1 MSRVPTIIGW
11 VLAVSVST
19 VWVAP
24 VHALRPDDAPALP
37 PPDAGVYTIV
47 EVDTA
52 QELVDACWN
61 LASDTAIVIA
71 PGTYDLASTDRD
83 RLTVG
88 RYGAAMI
95 SNIQV
100 RGATGDP
107 ADVVIVGAGM
117 TDPGVQFGFQ
127 IFTASDVLIADLS
140 VGSVYYHAVAIQND
154 QGATR
159 VRLYHLRLFD
169 AGQQI
174 VKGNANPNPGAEDVV
189 IEFCDIFYTDGV
201 PHHPEL
207 GSCYTN
213 GIDAL
218 PGRRWVIR
226 DNLLRG
232 IRCRDGSL
240 AGPAILMWGNGA
252 TGPSVDTIVE
262 RNTIL
267 DSSRGIALGLGS
279 SAEHVGGVVRNN
291 FIRWNPDAAYTVD
304 VPVYTT
310 SPGSKV
316 LHNTVLTQGRYGAAV
331 EVRFAG
337 ATGVEVRSN
346 LMDAGVWI
354 RDGASPTVADNLT
367 SAQPGWFVDVASGD
381 LHVLRTST
389 DPLDLVTRQPDCPD
403 DFDALARPAEVGL
416 ADVGADELGEP
427 LFADGFE
434 SHGVGAWS
442 RAVPGLG

>member
-1 MSRVPTIIGW
+1 M
-11 VLAVSVST
+11 
-19 VWVAP
+19 
-24 VHALRPDDAPALP
+24 
-37 PPDAGVYTIV
+37 YTIV

-61 LASDTAIVIA
+61 LTSNTAIVVA
-71 PGTYDLASTDRD
+71 PGTYDLSSTDRD
-83 RLTVG
+83 RLTIG
-88 RYGAAMI
+88 RFGAAMI

-100 RGATGDP
+100 RGASGDP
-107 ADVVIVGAGM
+107 ADVVILGAGM
-117 TDPGVQFGFQ
+117 TDSSVEFGFQ

-140 VGSVYYHAVAIQND
+140 VGEVYYHAVAIQND

-159 VRLYHLRLFD
+159 VHLYHLRLFD

-189 IEFCDIFYTDGV
+189 IEFCDIFYTAGV
-201 PHHPEL
+201 PHHPQL
-207 GSCYTN
+207 GYCYTN

-218 PGRRWVIR
+218 PGRRWIIR

-232 IRCRDGSL
+232 IRCQDGSL
-240 AGPAILMWGNGA
+240 AGPAILMWGNDA
-252 TGPSVDTIVE
+252 TGPSVDTVVE

-267 DSSRGIALGLGS
+267 DGSRGISLGLS
-279 SAEHVGGVVRNN
+279 SSSQHTGGIVRNN
-291 FIRWNPDAAYTVD
+291 FIRWNPAATYDVD
-304 VPVYTT
+304 VPIYTT

-316 LHNTVLTQGRYGAAV
+316 LHNTVLTRGLYGAAV

-367 SAQPGWFVDVASGD
+367 SAQPSWFVDEAAGD
-381 LHVLRTST
+381 LHLRRDVS
-389 DPLDLVTRQPDCPD
+389 DPLDLVTRAPDCVD
-403 DFDALARPAEVGL
+403 DFDGVERPDGAGL

-427 LFADGFE
+427 MFADGFE
-434 SHGVGAWS
+434 SSGVGAWS
-442 RAVPGLG
+442 RAVPPVS